1 MWPGTKRAWRGPFPL
16 KAISNSG
23 FIVSLTV
30 TLAGCGITAKFDS
43 RNDYRA
49 SVTAYME
56 CLATHAPKD
65 CEGLRL
71 AMEADERQYNA
82 LAADTAGGNSAAN
95 INIQN
100 R

>member
-1 MWPGTKRAWRGPFPL
+1 MGNN
-16 KAISNSG
+16 AI
-23 FIVSLTV
+23 IISLTI
-30 TLAGCGITAKFDS
+30 TLAGCGIAAKIDA
-43 RNDYRA
+43 RNGYRA

-71 AMEADERQYNA
+71 AMEADERQYNDA
-82 LAADTAGGNSAAN
+82 SAADTAGGNTAAN
-95 INIQN
+95 IKTQN

>member
-1 MWPGTKRAWRGPFPL
+1 MRSITII
-16 KAISNSG
+16 IS
-23 FIVSLTV
+23 FTV
-30 TLAGCGITAKFDS
+30 TLAGCGIAAKIDA
-43 RNDYRA
+43 RNDYRT

-71 AMEADERQYNA
+71 AMEADERQHNA
-82 LAADTAGGNSAAN
+82 LAVEPAGGNTTAN

>member
-1 MWPGTKRAWRGPFPL
+1 MRN
-16 KAISNSG
+16 IS
-23 FIVSLTV
+23 IISLTV
-30 TLAGCGITAKFDS
+30 TLSGCGIAAKIDA

-56 CLATHAPKD
+56 CLATHATKD

-71 AMEADERQYNA
+71 AMEADERQHNA
-82 LAADTAGGNSAAN
+82 PAADTAGGNSATN
-95 INIQN
+95 INTQN

>member
-1 MWPGTKRAWRGPFPL
+1 MPLGSKARVVISAKIPGHTLQPL
-16 KAISNSG
+16 FKIDA
-23 FIVSLTV
+23 
-30 TLAGCGITAKFDS
+30 
-43 RNDYRA
+43 RNDHRG

-95 INIQN
+95 INIRN

>member
-1 MWPGTKRAWRGPFPL
+1 MRKIT
-16 KAISNSG
+16 I
-23 FIVSLTV
+23 ISLTV
-30 TLAGCGITAKFDS
+30 TLAGCGIVKIDG
-43 RNDYRA
+43 RNDYRT

-71 AMEADERQYNA
+71 AMEANERQYNA
-82 LAADTAGGNSAAN
+82 PAADTAGENSTAN

>member
-1 MWPGTKRAWRGPFPL
+1 MRN
-16 KAISNSG
+16 ISVIIG
-23 FIVSLTV
+23 LAV
-30 TLAGCGITAKFDS
+30 TQAGCGIVAKIDA

-49 SVTAYME
+49 AVTAYME

-71 AMEADERQYNA
+71 AMEADERQHDA
-82 LAADTAGGNSAAN
+82 LATDTAGGNSAAN
-95 INIQN
+95 SNTQN